1 MKRELKNDNAGMTL
15 AELIVTFALMGIF
28 LAAVATVISSSVV
41 VQSELTGTMYAES
54 VGETLLDKIT
64 GEIAAAK
71 VSEGKAI
78 VVGKVLKGEN
88 DLGEGVSF
96 YDRNGQKSCFLVED
110 GLLVMK
116 ADSDWKMDAGAYMG
130 YRITDFRVNRLND
143 KNVFEVI
150 IKIKNLKTGFEYTAS
165 RAVQSYNFRTQQD
178 YDKIV
183 EEDIVIASE

>member
-41 VQSELTGTMYAES
+41 VQSELTGAMYAES
-54 VGETLLDKIT
+54 IGETLLDKIT
-64 GEIAAAK
+64 GDIAAAK
-71 VSEGKAI
+71 VSEDKAI

-96 YDRNGQKSCFLVED
+96 YDRKGQKSCFLVED

-116 ADSDWKMDAGAYMG
+116 GDRDWKMDAGAYMG
-130 YRITDFRVNRLND
+130 YRITDFQVNRLND

-150 IKIKNLKTGFEYTAS
+150 IKIKNLKTRFEYTAS
-165 RAVQSYNFRTQQD
+165 RVVQSYNFKTQQD

-183 EEDIVIASE
+183 EEDIVAASE

>member
-1 MKRELKNDNAGMTL
+1 MKREIKNDNAGMTL

-88 DLGEGVSF
+88 DLGAGVSF

>member
-1 MKRELKNDNAGMTL
+1 MKREIKNDNAGMTL

-130 YRITDFRVNRLND
+130 YRITDFQVNRLND

-165 RAVQSYNFRTQQD
+165 RTVQSYNFRTQQD

-183 EEDIVIASE
+183 EEDIVIANE